1 MDAPLYLPARAYVE
15 PEVSNAEFGVDSVAV
30 ADLLRSPTIRAILNE
45 EIPGFD
51 QRTSIPQLQAHM
63 TNFTL
68 RSMTDFGM
76 VPLDVL
82 PRIDARLKA
91 LPLNERPS
99 L

>member
-1 MDAPLYLPARAYVE
+1 MEAPLYPPSRTYEE
-15 PEVSNAEFGVDSVAV
+15 PELVASEFGVDTVAV
-30 ADLLRSPTIRAILNE
+30 ADLLRSPTTRAILNE

-51 QRTSIPQLQAHM
+51 ARVAIPMLQPHL

-68 RSMTDFGM
+68 RSMTEFGM

-82 PRIDARLKA
+82 PRIDARLRA
-91 LPLNERPS
+91 VPISERPS